1 MENDNLKPATDVVQN
16 VNADASPALKKKY
29 IGKRE
34 FIMFGIAAGGQG
46 MIYATMSSYIS
57 DFYINVM
64 GLPLVFVLLLML
76 LARVWDAVNDP
87 MMGIIVD
94 KCTTPWGK
102 MKPYVLFTA
111 LPIAALT
118 FLMFFAPPG
127 LNSTELM
134 IYAAFVY
141 VGWGM
146 IYTVSDVPFWSMPN
160 VMTPDPAERANT
172 ISFGRTVNGIGSA
185 VPMVLFAVLSWIPF
199 FSGESSLEAE
209 KIKYIVMAV
218 TASVVGIAL
227 FVTSYFTTKERVQ
240 IPAKP
245 RRDKSEPNMLK
256 RIFNCKPL
264 MLVVIMGVLSSG
276 RYMMQAAAV
285 HVARYAFY
293 IGPSLEGLTGTA
305 LQEALTAS
313 VGTVSTIFQICSAI
327 GMFGSMLIMPL
338 LYKKFNYKQI
348 VIATCVAGF
357 VASVCTTV
365 IGACSIYTAANWL
378 VYLLIPFI
386 IIQCVPLGALNIT
399 SYAMIGDSLD
409 YLEWKTGFRDNAL
422 GSACQSFVNKLG
434 NALATTFIVIM
445 YIIVN
450 IDPAQSVAQDAIKA
464 VTEMSNGQ
472 RFGMFSLVSI
482 VPGVSLI
489 LCAIPIF
496 FYDLTGK
503 KKEKITAE
511 LAAKRAELGI
521 EIEA

>member
-1 MENDNLKPATDVVQN
+1 MENNNLEPANDAVI
-16 VNADASPALKKKY
+16 NADAQASPAPKKKF

-76 LARVWDAVNDP
+76 LARVWDAINDP
-87 MMGIIVD
+87 MMGVIVD
-94 KCTTPWGK
+94 KFTTPWGK

-118 FLMFFAPPG
+118 FLMFFSPPG

-134 IYAAFVY
+134 VYAAFVY

-172 ISFGRTVNGIGSA
+172 ISFGRTVNGVGSA

-245 RRDKSEPNMLK
+245 RR
-256 RIFNCKPL
+256 
-264 MLVVIMGVLSSG
+264 
-276 RYMMQAAAV
+276 
-285 HVARYAFY
+285 
-293 IGPSLEGLTGTA
+293 
-305 LQEALTAS
+305 
-313 VGTVSTIFQICSAI
+313 
-327 GMFGSMLIMPL
+327 
-338 LYKKFNYKQI
+338 
-348 VIATCVAGF
+348 
-357 VASVCTTV
+357 
-365 IGACSIYTAANWL
+365 
-378 VYLLIPFI
+378 
-386 IIQCVPLGALNIT
+386 
-399 SYAMIGDSLD
+399 
-409 YLEWKTGFRDNAL
+409 
-422 GSACQSFVNKLG
+422 
-434 NALATTFIVIM
+434 
-445 YIIVN
+445 
-450 IDPAQSVAQDAIKA
+450 
-464 VTEMSNGQ
+464 
-472 RFGMFSLVSI
+472 
-482 VPGVSLI
+482 
-489 LCAIPIF
+489 
-496 FYDLTGK
+496 
-503 KKEKITAE
+503 
-511 LAAKRAELGI
+511 
-521 EIEA
+521 